1 MATPVN
7 LLMAYNIRR
16 LRDAKGVTLKV
27 LAENAGFAQVR
38 IELLERGYIDDE
50 QDLRMVDAVIEALGC
65 RPAEL
70 LAEVEAVG
78 T

>member
-16 LRDAKGVTLKV
+16 LRDVNDVTLK
-27 LAENAGFAQVR
+27 APTENAGFAQIR
-38 IELLERGYIDDE
+38 IELLERGYNDDE
-50 QDLRMVDAVIEALGC
+50 QDLTMVDAVIEALGC

-78 T
+78 A